1 MYEGCTGRDAEKGV
15 MWEGCTG
22 RDAVKGVIWDYGR
35 GDV

>member
-1 MYEGCTGRDAEKGV
+1 MGGCTGSGALRGV
-15 MWEGCTG
+15 RWEGCTG